1 MHKRY
6 FETVEQKPNYGC
18 IGWPDEYNAKIA
30 DVRLVSIGHSSNVQ
44 MLNNKAQMISSLT
57 IFFKK

>member
-6 FETVEQKPNYGC
+6 FETVEQKRNYGC
-18 IGWPDEYNAKIA
+18 IGWPDEYNVKTT